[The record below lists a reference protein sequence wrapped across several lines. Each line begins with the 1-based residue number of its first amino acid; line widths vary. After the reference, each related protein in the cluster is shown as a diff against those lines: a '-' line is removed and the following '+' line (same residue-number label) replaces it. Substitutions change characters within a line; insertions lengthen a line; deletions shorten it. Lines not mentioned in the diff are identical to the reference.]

1 MNQEGHF
8 DKNLSAKKGQN
19 FTYKWSRLLGNL
31 VFLKVGFFVP
41 RFARL
46 GKPRPRSAGYNR
58 ALKTLRVFRAPNFVG
73 DCSREGVIAF
83 RGAG

>member
-41 RFARL
+41 RFAR
-46 GKPRPRSAGYNR
+46 
-58 ALKTLRVFRAPNFVG
+58 
-73 DCSREGVIAF
+73 
-83 RGAG
+83 